1 MHINIDLLPHWCLG
15 EWVSEMKKEG
25 QLRRSRV
32 ETERTGS
39 SGTLLYS
46 LTASFSSAAFYLFLF
61 WFDYSFSRTGAQAGA
76 HSVIPFSSATG
87 NYMKINWFSML
98 TSIVNCLSCF
108 NCSSFIC
115 RSPGEHFSF
124 TSHQPHLTNCDW
136 AHMMQPLCAASPSV
150 HPLAVAVAAFWGRSW
165 SWSWSWGSM
174 LISTILT
181 SEECATIEWEG
192 AW

>member
-115 RSPGEHFSF
+115 RSPGEHFSHIWL
-124 TSHQPHLTNCDW
+124 TVTERTWCNRCAPHHIVCIHL
-136 AHMMQPLCAASPSV
+136 QLQLLPFEEEVEVEVEVEGLC
-150 HPLAVAVAAFWGRSW
+150 
-165 SWSWSWGSM
+165 
-174 LISTILT
+174 
-181 SEECATIEWEG
+181 
-192 AW
+192 